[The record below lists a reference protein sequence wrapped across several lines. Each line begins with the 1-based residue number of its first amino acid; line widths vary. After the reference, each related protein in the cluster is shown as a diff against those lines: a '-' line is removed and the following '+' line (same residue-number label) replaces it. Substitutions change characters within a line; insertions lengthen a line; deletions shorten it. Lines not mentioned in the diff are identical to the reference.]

1 MDDEFNE
8 GVRKRM
14 IRQAPQVAARAKLV
28 KFQNFIPS
36 HWFSSAASECMQ
48 MFIHGHFYG
57 CISVA
62 QAYVEALGKYL
73 SGVHEIRTSSKPTI
87 VWERLSK
94 AEIVSADVASG
105 AKSLFLDRNDFHH
118 LNKNI
123 EQDVGKL
130 EQRALYCLN
139 VINEIEGEVFSFSLS
154 EGRVSVNNPQYWPPD
169 ENDSE
174 FIQIFVR
181 NIQI

>member
-1 MDDEFNE
+1 MDDEHSE
-8 GVRKRM
+8 GVREQL
-14 IRQAPQVAARAKLV
+14 IPQAPQVAARAKLT

-36 HWFSSAASECMQ
+36 HWFSAAASECMQ

-73 SGVHEIRTSSKPTI
+73 TGVHEIRTSSNPAI

-94 AEIVSADVASG
+94 AEIVSADVALG

-118 LNKNI
+118 LNKGI

-130 EQRALYCLN
+130 EQMALHCLN
-139 VINEIEGEVFSFSLS
+139 VIHEIEEEIFSYSIS
-154 EGRVSVNNPQYWPPD
+154 GGIVSVNNPQYWPK
-169 ENDSE
+169 SE
-174 FIQIFVR
+174 HNPGKIQIFIR
-181 NIQI
+181 NM